1 MSAVERV
8 RAAYAAIA
16 RAGRPE
22 IWITLRPRAQA
33 LDEAAA
39 IDARVAAGER
49 LPLAGL
55 LAGVKDNI
63 DVAGLPTTAAAPSY
77 AYLPERDATSVARLR
92 AAGAVVI
99 GKTNLDQ
106 FATGLAGTR
115 SPYGAVRNAFD
126 PARISGGSSSGSGV
140 AVALG
145 LVDIALGTDTAGSG
159 RVPAALNGVV
169 GIKPTRGVI
178 PCTGVVPA
186 CRSLDCVSVFARSLA
201 LARRAVTIMAGPDG
215 TDPLATL
222 LCYPRG
228 PRRST
233 PLSPPS
239 AGEPWA
245 SRCTPDDS
253 PRLAIPLTSQLDGL
267 AGGWAE
273 AFEAAVARFRSA
285 GCEVVPVDL
294 APLLEA
300 ATLLYGGSF
309 VAERYAAVGAHVA
322 ANEPLI
328 GTGLDPVVA
337 RIILDGA
344 KPSAAEFF
352 ADRQRLDLLS
362 ARAAGAMAGFDAL
375 LTPTTT
381 EHPTLAEVAADP
393 VGVNS
398 RLGRYTNFCNLLDL
412 AALAIPAGTVAGLPF
427 GIMLTGPAGSDEQL
441 AQIAARYDQADVDL
455 LVVGAHLSGQPLNH
469 ELLAAGGTLAG
480 PADTAPHY
488 RLFAL
493 GTTPPKPGL
502 VRVPPDGTLIPCP
515 ASSAPGLDPAPP
527 ASHPRTASVPPP
539 ADADERAVS
548 GGRSAEGARGK
559 GASIAG
565 ELWRLPAA
573 GFARFMAGLTAPM
586 AIGRVSLADGRDV
599 LGFLCEPAA
608 IQGAA
613 DITGYGGWR
622 AWREQQARTPAESP
636 APAPSASPGSQSSSA
651 TARGVPVPGPVPAP
665 GEAS

>member
-1 MSAVERV
+1 VSATERV

-22 IWITLRPRAQA
+22 IWITLRPQAQA

-63 DVAGLPTTAAAPSY
+63 DVAGLPTTAGAPSY

-99 GKTNLDQ
+99 GKTNMDQ
-106 FATGLAGTR
+106 FATGLVGTR
-115 SPYGAVRNAFD
+115 SPYGAVRNAVD

-159 RVPAALNGVV
+159 RVPAALNGVIGV
-169 GIKPTRGVI
+169 KPTRGVI

-201 LARRAVTIMAGPDG
+201 LARRAVTIMAGPDE

-222 LCYPRG
+222 LGSRPRFAGWDPLARTLAG
-228 PRRST
+228 PATAGPVT
-233 PLSPPS
+233 P
-239 AGEPWA
+239 AGEP
-245 SRCTPDDS
+245 
-253 PRLAIPLTSQLDGL
+253 PRLAVPLPGQLSGL
-267 AGGWAE
+267 ADGWAE
-273 AFEAAVARFRSA
+273 AFEAAVARFRAA
-285 GCEVVPVDL
+285 GCEVAPVDI
-294 APLLEA
+294 APLLVT

-309 VAERYAAVGAHVA
+309 VAERYAAVGAHIA

-344 KPSAAEFF
+344 KPRAAEFF

-362 ARAAGAMAGFDAL
+362 VRVAGALAGFDAL

-381 EHPTLAEVAADP
+381 AHPTLTEVAADP

-398 RLGRYTNFCNLLDL
+398 RLGRYTNSCNLLDL

-427 GIMLTGPAGSDEQL
+427 GIMLTGPAGSDERL

-480 PADTAPHY
+480 PAETAPHY

-493 GTTPPKPGL
+493 DTTPPKPGL
-502 VRVPPDGTLIPCP
+502 VRVTPDCTLISHPISS
-515 ASSAPGLDPAPP
+515 ASAPGPAPLP
-527 ASHPRTASVPPP
+527 PHPRTASSPLP
-539 ADADERAVS
+539 AQAGERAVS
-548 GGRSAEGARGK
+548 PARYKESASEK

-586 AIGRVSLADGRDV
+586 AIGRVWLADGRDV

-613 DITGYGGWR
+613 DITRYGGWR
-622 AWREQQARTPAESP
+622 AWREAR
-636 APAPSASPGSQSSSA
+636 
-651 TARGVPVPGPVPAP
+651 
-665 GEAS
+665 